1 MAYDVPV
8 TCADV
13 LVHPGELVFADF
25 DGIVVIPRQVEQE
38 VLRLAAEKA
47 GKETASRQDL
57 LAGKSLKE
65 VYAKYG
71 VL

>member
-1 MAYDVPV
+1 M
-8 TCADV
+8 

-25 DGIVVIPRQVEQE
+25 DGIVVIPRQVERE
-38 VLRLAAEKA
+38 VLRLAEEKA
-47 GKETASRQDL
+47 HKETSSREEL
-57 LAGKSLKE
+57 LNGRSLKE